1 MGASIDLPLD
11 VCVSPLQCDTAVH
24 QKATINAILVQK
36 VSNDILLLA
45 LTICCWPC
53 HFFLYSKQLQA
64 TNTSVIPPWASI
76 AFSKPMQISKK
87 EI

>member
-11 VCVSPLQCDTAVH
+11 VCVSPPQCDTVVH
-24 QKATINAILVQK
+24 QKATIDAILVRK

-45 LTICCWPC
+45 LP
-53 HFFLYSKQLQA
+53 FFSIYCSKQLQA
-64 TNTSVIPPWASI
+64 TNTSVIPPQASI